1 MGQRKLLRNK
11 AIPTVWSELVISC
24 EEQIFLGPFPRIHSH
39 KTTRLA
45 QNTPSCGSSMKMF
58 ACRGSSAHVVLQERL
73 PGAESVSWR
82 RLVWYLL
89 TTFLPPP
96 HSSIMSNSPADFL
109 QHSSARTQNK
119 TFLQTV
125 HGWWDR
131 RFSEMS
137 PFTYF
142 QTTLVGLSDTCSQ
155 VNMREKKDWTY
166 RGLAV
171 AVDMKNLSSLAAN

>member
-1 MGQRKLLRNK
+1 MGERKLSRNK

-24 EEQIFLGPFPRIHSH
+24 EEQIFLAPFPRIHSH

-45 QNTPSCGSSMKMF
+45 QNNPSCGSSMKMF
-58 ACRGSSAHVVLQERL
+58 ACRGSRAHVVLQERL

-109 QHSSARTQNK
+109 QHSSAGTQKNFFANCPW
-119 TFLQTV
+119 TMRQAFLWNV
-125 HGWWDR
+125 P
-131 RFSEMS
+131 S
-137 PFTYF
+137 TYF
-142 QTTLVGLSDTCSQ
+142 QTTLVGVSDTCSQ
-155 VNMREKKDWTY
+155 INMREKKDWTY